1 MAAHLHDSV
10 LQTLA
15 LIQRSRSAPDMAAL
29 ARIQERDLRAWL
41 YGRTRTSPNGQE
53 LLSAAIDGVA
63 GRIERMHR
71 VAVEVVVV
79 GDAPI
84 DDPLRAVVDAAGE
97 AMNNA
102 AKHSGASVVSVY
114 VEIGPEAVNLY
125 VRDEGS
131 GFDSARLPP
140 DRRGIA
146 DSIVRRMERHGGL
159 ASVASGVSEG
169 TEVHLRMPRKS
180 S

>member
-29 ARIQERDLRAWL
+29 ARIQERDLRTWL

-79 GDAPI
+79 GDAPV
-84 DDPLRAVVDAAGE
+84 DDRLRAVLDAAGE

-114 VEIGPEAVNLY
+114 VEVGPEAVNLY
-125 VRDEGS
+125 VRDEGT

-159 ASVASGVSEG
+159 ASVASGASTG
-169 TEVHLRMPRKS
+169 TEVHLRMPRRAP
-180 S
+180 